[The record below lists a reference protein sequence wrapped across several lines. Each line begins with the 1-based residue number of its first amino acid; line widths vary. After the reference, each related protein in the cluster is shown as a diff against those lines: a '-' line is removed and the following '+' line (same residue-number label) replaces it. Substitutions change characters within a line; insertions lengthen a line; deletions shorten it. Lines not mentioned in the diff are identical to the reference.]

1 MGKKAYLLLG
11 LLLVLLAA
19 AGVSLGRASTQGE
32 YVAAAGAQSL
42 YRLQV
47 AKGRGT
53 IYDRNGQPL
62 VGTTRELLGAVAPT
76 LESIGALETATHGA
90 FRSRLALALEDG
102 KPFVLTLPTL
112 VEHPC
117 VDLFTVPR
125 RYGEDQLAPHLIGYL
140 DSQGRGAA
148 GVELAMDDLLQAQ
161 GGEIAVTYQVD
172 ALGRVIAGGERLVED
187 TLGESQAGVVLTLD
201 GELQRLAEEAAADL
215 GQGAVVITQVP
226 DCEILA
232 LASVPDF
239 HPDRVGEA
247 VDREDSPLVNRAFS
261 AYAPGSVFKLV
272 VAAALLEQG
281 RPVESFP
288 CTGSVNV
295 NGLTFSCAGGQAHG
309 EVNLEQALAQS
320 CNGYFIN
327 AARSLGGQAILTMAY
342 NLGLGEEVEFGRG
355 LRSGAGQ
362 LPSLS
367 SLENPR
373 ALGNFAF
380 GQGELTAT
388 PLQLCALVNAVA
400 SEGVY
405 ATPKLLLG
413 EVEADGRTK
422 ELSPVSDREVQAMSS
437 ATARTLQ
444 RAMEAAAQ
452 EGTGRDG
459 APDNCVAG
467 IKTGTA
473 QTGAYQGERELM
485 HHWYCGYVEGK
496 TGPAYC
502 VAVFREGVAE
512 DGGVTAQVFQTLA
525 QALGERLS

>member
-11 LLLVLLAA
+11 LLLILLAA
-19 AGVSLGRASTQGE
+19 AGVSLGQASTQGE

-281 RPVESFP
+281 RPVETFP

-355 LRSGAGQ
+355 LRSGAGR

-367 SLENPR
+367 GLENPR

-388 PLQLCALVNAVA
+388 
-400 SEGVY
+400 
-405 ATPKLLLG
+405 
-413 EVEADGRTK
+413 
-422 ELSPVSDREVQAMSS
+422 SPG
-437 ATARTLQ
+437 TL
-444 RAMEAAAQ
+444 AAAPWP
-452 EGTGRDG
+452 TSSYTVKCRYTFRPG
-459 APDNCVAG
+459 ACP
-467 IKTGTA
+467 
-473 QTGAYQGERELM
+473 RS
-485 HHWYCGYVEGK
+485 
-496 TGPAYC
+496 
-502 VAVFREGVAE
+502 FSS
-512 DGGVTAQVFQTLA
+512 LA
-525 QALGERLS
+525 

>member
-1 MGKKAYLLLG
+1 MLLG

-32 YVAAAGAQSL
+32 YVAAAGTQSL

-76 LESIGALETATHGA
+76 LESIGALETSTHGA

-112 VEHPC
+112 VDHPC

-161 GGEIAVTYQVD
+161 GGEITVTYQVD

-201 GELQRLAEEAAADL
+201 GELQKLAEAAADDL
-215 GQGAVVITQVP
+215 GRGTVVITRVP

-272 VAAALLEQG
+272 VAAALLEQS

-309 EVNLEQALAQS
+309 EVDLEQALAQS

-355 LRSGAGQ
+355 LRSGAGR

-413 EVEADGRTK
+413 EVEPDGRTK

>member
-1 MGKKAYLLLG
+1 
-11 LLLVLLAA
+11 
-19 AGVSLGRASTQGE
+19 
-32 YVAAAGAQSL
+32 
-42 YRLQV
+42 
-47 AKGRGT
+47 
-53 IYDRNGQPL
+53 
-62 VGTTRELLGAVAPT
+62 
-76 LESIGALETATHGA
+76 
-90 FRSRLALALEDG
+90 
-102 KPFVLTLPTL
+102 
-112 VEHPC
+112 
-117 VDLFTVPR
+117 
-125 RYGEDQLAPHLIGYL
+125 
-140 DSQGRGAA
+140 
-148 GVELAMDDLLQAQ
+148 MDDLLQAQ

-309 EVNLEQALAQS
+309 EVDLEQALAQS

-355 LRSGAGQ
+355 LRGCRNFPAWKTPGPWGTSPSARGSSPPRPCSCAPWSTPWPRKACTPPPSSCWGRWRPTAG
-362 LPSLS
+362 PRSCPLS
-367 SLENPR
+367 R
-373 ALGNFAF
+373 
-380 GQGELTAT
+380 
-388 PLQLCALVNAVA
+388 
-400 SEGVY
+400 
-405 ATPKLLLG
+405 
-413 EVEADGRTK
+413 
-422 ELSPVSDREVQAMSS
+422 
-437 ATARTLQ
+437 
-444 RAMEAAAQ
+444 
-452 EGTGRDG
+452 TGR
-459 APDNCVAG
+459 
-467 IKTGTA
+467 
-473 QTGAYQGERELM
+473 
-485 HHWYCGYVEGK
+485 CG
-496 TGPAYC
+496 P
-502 VAVFREGVAE
+502 
-512 DGGVTAQVFQTLA
+512 
-525 QALGERLS
+525 